1 MPVPLFCEIAAAFVK
16 SFAENALKPQWK
28 VEGWEQ
34 ESAAVTNLEM
44 SAEGLRRNERD
55 HRPAAAFKAKGRS
68 EVLTVGWK

>member
-1 MPVPLFCEIAAAFVK
+1 MPLFCKIAAALVK
-16 SFAENALKPQWK
+16 SSAENALKAQWK
-28 VEGWEQ
+28 VEGWEP
-34 ESAAVTNLEM
+34 ESAAATNREM